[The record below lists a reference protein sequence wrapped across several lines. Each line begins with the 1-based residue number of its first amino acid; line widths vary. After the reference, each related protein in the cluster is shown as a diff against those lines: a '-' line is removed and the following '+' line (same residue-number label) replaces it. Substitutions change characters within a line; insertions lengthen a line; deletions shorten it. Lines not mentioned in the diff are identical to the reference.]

1 MPIAGVV
8 AGALCASVGWMV
20 VTRGFRTTRAQ
31 RRLRLDAEQA
41 LVTDC
46 LANVD
51 RVIDLPELERS
62 VPARVIDLRTHA
74 RLDADHVID
83 LSAVQPRNPVVAEPP
98 PPPPRDAITLEP
110 PSIWRAPRT
119 HAPRSAAATA

>member
-8 AGALCASVGWMV
+8 AGALCASVGWLV
-20 VTRGFRTTRAQ
+20 VTQGLRTTRSQ
-31 RRLRLDAEQA
+31 RALRLDSDRA

-51 RVIDLPELERS
+51 RVIEMPTFERPTDL
-62 VPARVIDLRTHA
+62 VIDLR
-74 RLDADHVID
+74 RLDAPELDHVID
-83 LSAVQPRNPVVAEPP
+83 LSEAQPRHAPMVVAPAT
-98 PPPPRDAITLEP
+98 PRHDRVTLEP

-119 HAPRSAAATA
+119 HDPRSAAATA

>member
-20 VTRGFRTTRAQ
+20 VTQGLRTTVAQ
-31 RRLRLDAEQA
+31 RRLRLDADQA

-74 RLDADHVID
+74 RLDVDHVID
-83 LSAVQPRNPVVAEPP
+83 LSGVQPRNAVVAPP
-98 PPPPRDAITLEP
+98 SPPSRDAIILEP

-119 HAPRSAAATA
+119 HVPRSAAATA